1 MDYLKELFHES
12 LNDEGIVEVAGY
24 PFYRDVIL
32 RELESEGYKEVFND
46 WLTRRREDNLARAEE
61 ILAQFDNRRRFVKIQ
76 ELYKR
81 GAIIPFVGAGMSM
94 PSGYPSWTSFLYEIL
109 NDTKIQKE
117 AFDAL
122 ISNGEYEEAA
132 QLLFDNLPHGTFL
145 ERVENTFDEPLKP
158 CGSVQRLPL
167 LFQSA
172 VITTNFDNVIKKC
185 FVDAGFPFEEELKGA
200 EAIELPRQLGQNKR
214 TLVKLH
220 GTANTSRDRILTK
233 SEYDRHYSDSATL
246 KQVIEAISSKTLL
259 FLGCSLTIDR
269 TVKCLAEIMQEKG
282 IENLPRHYA
291 FLKIND
297 GDDRLAR
304 RDQLSAAN
312 IYPIWYTEDHD
323 ECIEA
328 LLEKLAEGAEI

>member
-32 RELESEGYKEVFND
+32 RELESEGYKEVFTD
-46 WLTRRREDNLARAEE
+46 WLARRREDNLARAEE
-61 ILAQFDNRRRFVKIQ
+61 ILAQFDNRKRFVKIQ

-94 PSGYPSWTSFLYEIL
+94 SSGYPSWTSFLYEIL
-109 NDTKIQKE
+109 NDTKIPKE
-117 AFDAL
+117 AFDIL

-167 LFQSA
+167 LFKSA
-172 VITTNFDNVIKKC
+172 VITTNFDNVLKKC
-185 FVDAGFPFEEELKGA
+185 FEDAAIPFEEELKGA
-200 EAIELPRQLGQNKR
+200 DAKELPRQLGQNKR

-233 SEYDRHYSDSATL
+233 SEYDRHYSNSSTL

-269 TVKCLAEIMQEKG
+269 TVRCLAEIMQEKG
-282 IENLPRHYA
+282 IDNLPRHYA

-304 RDQLSAAN
+304 RDQLAAAN

-328 LLEKLAEGAEI
+328 LLEKLAEGAEQ

>member
-32 RELESEGYKEVFND
+32 RELETEGYKEEFNN
-46 WLTRRREDNLARAEE
+46 WLARRREDNLARAEE

-117 AFDAL
+117 AFDVL

-233 SEYDRHYSDSATL
+233 SEYDRHYADSATL

-297 GDDRLAR
+297 EDDRLAR
-304 RDQLSAAN
+304 RDQLAAAN

-328 LLEKLAEGAEI
+328 LLEKLAEGTEI